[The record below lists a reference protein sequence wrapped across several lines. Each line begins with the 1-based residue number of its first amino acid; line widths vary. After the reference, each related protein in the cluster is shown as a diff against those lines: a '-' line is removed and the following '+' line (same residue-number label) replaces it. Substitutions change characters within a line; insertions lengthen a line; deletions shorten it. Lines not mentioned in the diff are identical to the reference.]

1 MIDKYIFFS
10 KILFHSSHKASRK
23 ISFFAA
29 RDKFSTKLS
38 HLTKEKVNDVEFQL
52 PHFFLLK
59 FRIILRVFSQISQ
72 LVSPPPLLEKYF
84 QKKKKKKRKESPRI
98 PSIDERFR
106 IFINVGQDFNGCTG
120 YLTLGRCPNDAAGV
134 LD

>member
-1 MIDKYIFFS
+1 MIDKYI
-10 KILFHSSHKASRK
+10 
-23 ISFFAA
+23 SFT
-29 RDKFSTKLS
+29 R
-38 HLTKEKVNDVEFQL
+38 LTKPHKNITFRCTRQIFDKIFSFKEKERRKKKVNDVEFQL

>member
-1 MIDKYIFFS
+1 M
-10 KILFHSSHKASRK
+10 
-23 ISFFAA
+23 
-29 RDKFSTKLS
+29 
-38 HLTKEKVNDVEFQL
+38 EFQL

-72 LVSPPPLLEKYF
+72 LVSPLSPRKIFPKEEEEK
-84 QKKKKKKRKESPRI
+84 KKESPRI